1 MPFVAPQSAPMTTKL
16 TIEYDGTDFR
26 GWAKQPG
33 QRTVQEELEKAL
45 AIVHRVETK
54 LTVAGRTDAGVHA
67 WAQIASYPGDPAPAH
82 RLNALLPDDVSVLAS
97 EPAADGFDARADATS
112 RTYCY
117 RVWNRRERPALLR
130 SRVLHFSWEIDHDLL
145 DAAAEALRG
154 ERDFRAFTLSDEPY
168 HSYRRTIARAEWIRR
183 ERLLEFWIS
192 GDSFTRR
199 MVRSLVSYQLDVAR
213 GARSLEDFV
222 RLLEGAPRSEGGST
236 APACGLYLASVG
248 YESP

>member
-1 MPFVAPQSAPMTTKL
+1 M

-45 AIVHRVETK
+45 AVVRREPTT

-67 WAQIASYPGDPAPAH
+67 WAQVASHPGDPAPAH
-82 RLNALLPDDVSVLAS
+82 RLNGLLPDDVTVLAS
-97 EPAADGFDARADATS
+97 EPAAEEFDARADATA

-130 SRVLHFSWEIDHDLL
+130 SRVLHFSYPVDHEAL
-145 DAAAEALRG
+145 DAAAECLRG

-168 HSYRRTIARAEWIRR
+168 HSYRRRIARAEWVQRD
-183 ERLLEFWIS
+183 RLLEFWIT

-199 MVRSLVSYQLDVAR
+199 MVRSLVSFQLDVAR
-213 GARSLEDFV
+213 GARSLDEFKL
-222 RLLEGAPRSEGGST
+222 LLEGAPRSEGGAT
-236 APACGLYLASVG
+236 APACGLYLANVSYDRV
-248 YESP
+248 

>member
-1 MPFVAPQSAPMTTKL
+1 MKTCL
-16 TIEYDGTDFR
+16 TIEYDGSDFR

-45 AIVHRVETK
+45 AVVRREPTT

-67 WAQIASYPGDPAPAH
+67 WAQVASHSGEPAPAH
-82 RLNALLPDDVSVLAS
+82 RLNGLLPNDVTVLAS
-97 EPAADGFDARADATS
+97 QPAADDFDARADATA

-130 SRVLHFSWEIDHDLL
+130 DRVLHFTYPVDPDAL
-145 DAAAEALRG
+145 AAAADLLRG
-154 ERDFRAFTLSDEPY
+154 ENDFRAFTLSDEPY
-168 HSYRRTIARAEWIRR
+168 HSYRRRIARAEWIQRD
-183 ERLLEFWIS
+183 RLLEFWIT

-213 GARSLEDFV
+213 GARNLDGF
-222 RLLEGAPRSEGGST
+222 RQLLEGAPRSEGGAT
-236 APACGLYLASVG
+236 APACGLYLASVS
-248 YESP
+248 YDRA

>member
-1 MPFVAPQSAPMTTKL
+1 MKTRL

-45 AIVHRVETK
+45 AVVRREPTT

-67 WAQIASYPGDPAPAH
+67 WAQVASHLGDPAPAH
-82 RLNALLPDDVSVLAS
+82 RLNGLLPDDVTVLAS
-97 EPAADGFDARADATS
+97 EPAAEEFDARSDATA

-130 SRVLHFSWEIDHDLL
+130 SRVLHFSYPVDHEAL
-145 DAAAEALRG
+145 DAAAECLRG

-168 HSYRRTIARAEWIRR
+168 HSYRRRIARAEWVQRD
-183 ERLLEFWIS
+183 RLLEFWIT

-199 MVRSLVSYQLDVAR
+199 MVRSLVSFQLDVAR
-213 GARSLEDFV
+213 GARSLDEFKL
-222 RLLEGAPRSEGGST
+222 LLEGAPRSEGGAT
-236 APACGLYLASVG
+236 APACGLYLANVSYDRV
-248 YESP
+248 